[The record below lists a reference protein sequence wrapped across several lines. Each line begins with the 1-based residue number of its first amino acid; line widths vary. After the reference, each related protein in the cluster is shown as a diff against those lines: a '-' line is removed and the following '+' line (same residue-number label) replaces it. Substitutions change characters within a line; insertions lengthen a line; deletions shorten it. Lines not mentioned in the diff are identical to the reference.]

1 MYVYLWRLLSVG
13 ACESMRDD
21 QRSRASIGNSPSI
34 LSELTV
40 TFDAARSAIEL
51 DADDRLSVS
60 DCSAGKRQHA
70 CAPEQSK
77 IFHER
82 SHSRLPGSVADHRRL
97 APATATKKSAMTS
110 NTSLRDGK
118 AVV

>member
-1 MYVYLWRLLSVG
+1 MYLSRLLSVG

-21 QRSRASIGNSPSI
+21 QRSRTKIGNSGSV

-60 DCSAGKRQHA
+60 DLSAGQCQLA
-70 CAPEQSK
+70 WVPEQSK
-77 IFHER
+77 KLYER
-82 SHSRLPGSVADHRRL
+82 SHRRLPGSAADHRRV
-97 APATATKKSAMTS
+97 APATATKRSAMTS